1 MNRKDIGL
9 AILVVAIWGLNFVVI
24 KVGLKELPPILLCA
38 LRFFLAAFPAVF
50 FIKRPTIPF
59 RSVIAFG
66 LVMFVFQFALL
77 FSGMYAGTTAGMASL
92 MLQVHVFF
100 TVALAV
106 VFLAEQP
113 SVWQIIGALTAF
125 SGIGLVAAHTGGEI
139 SALGLILI
147 VAAAAS
153 WGIGNL
159 IAKKLGKVDMLALVV
174 WGSLIAWPPLL
185 LLSYLLEQGNWSL
198 EDMAHL
204 SWPTMGGRL
213 YRLSVNSAG
222 FRRVELAVESLSSR
236 DSGAVYVAGA
246 GVRLYEFSA
255 SLGRAAVSVE
265 ASRCHIDHCRAV
277 HQSDWR
283 SHRHAPPSGMSKLSP
298 ELSEKP
304 YWPNL
309 KNQFMENQIHMI
321 PLLASGFFLPHHQ
334 TTQRS

>member
-9 AILVVAIWGLNFVVI
+9 AILVVAIWGFNFVVI

-38 LRFFLAAFPAVF
+38 LRFFLSAFPAVF
-50 FIKRPTIPF
+50 FIKRPAVPF
-59 RSVIAFG
+59 RSVMAFG
-66 LVMFVFQFALL
+66 LVMFASQFALL

-92 MLQVHVFF
+92 VLQIHVFF

-174 WGSLIAWPPLL
+174 WGSLVAWPPLL
-185 LLSYLLEQGNWSL
+185 LLSYLLEQDSWSP
-198 EDMAHL
+198 EGMAYL
-204 SWPTMGGRL
+204 SWPTI
-213 YRLSVNSAG
+213 
-222 FRRVELAVESLSSR
+222 
-236 DSGAVYVAGA
+236 GAVGYITYLSTLLGFAVWSWLLSHYPAATVAPFTLLVPVFGFTSSA
-246 GVRLYEFSA
+246 LALGEPLYPWKLA
-255 SLGRAAVSVE
+255 AAVLII
-265 ASRCHIDHCRAV
+265 AGLCI
-277 HQSDWR
+277 
-283 SHRHAPPSGMSKLSP
+283 
-298 ELSEKP
+298 
-304 YWPNL
+304 NL
-309 KNQFMENQIHMI
+309 AGTRIAMRLR
-321 PLLASGFFLPHHQ
+321 PV
-334 TTQRS
+334 

>member
-9 AILVVAIWGLNFVVI
+9 AILVVAIWGFNFVVI

-50 FIKRPTIPF
+50 FIKRPAVPF
-59 RSVIAFG
+59 HTVMAFG
-66 LVMFVFQFALL
+66 LVMFASQFSLL

-113 SVWQIIGALTAF
+113 SVWQIIGALTSF

-185 LLSYLLEQGNWSL
+185 LLSYLLEQSSWSF
-198 EDMAHL
+198 EDMVHL
-204 SWPTMGGRL
+204 SWPTI
-213 YRLSVNSAG
+213 
-222 FRRVELAVESLSSR
+222 
-236 DSGAVYVAGA
+236 GAVVYIVYLSTLLGFAVWSWLLSHYPAATVAPFTLLVPVFGFTSSALVLGEPLYPWKLAAAILIIA
-246 GVRLYEFSA
+246 GL
-255 SLGRAAVSVE
+255 
-265 ASRCHIDHCRAV
+265 CI
-277 HQSDWR
+277 
-283 SHRHAPPSGMSKLSP
+283 
-298 ELSEKP
+298 
-304 YWPNL
+304 NL
-309 KNQFMENQIHMI
+309 TGPRIAMRIR
-321 PLLASGFFLPHHQ
+321 PV
-334 TTQRS
+334 